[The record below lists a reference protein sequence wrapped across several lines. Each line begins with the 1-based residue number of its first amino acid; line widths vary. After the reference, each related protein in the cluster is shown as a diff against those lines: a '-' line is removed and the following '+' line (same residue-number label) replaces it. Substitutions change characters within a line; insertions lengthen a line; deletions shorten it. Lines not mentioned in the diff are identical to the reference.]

1 VSLTPRQA
9 QRRYVGLTAL
19 RWLPI
24 GISAPITVLLMTSRG
39 MSPADIGLV
48 FVAYSVVTL
57 LLELP
62 TGGLADSIG
71 HRPVLAL
78 SGLLAIAS
86 MLLMVVADGV
96 LAFAVAWGVQGMSR
110 ALDSGP
116 LEAWFVDTVHLAD
129 PDADVTPGLS
139 QAGAA
144 DGLGLSFGAVVG
156 GVMPLVV
163 GDGDG
168 AFAAPLL
175 VASGMTVVSIVCVV
189 LLVRPL
195 ATSDRSGAAALTAG
209 VREVPRVVRDTV
221 VLVSR
226 SRLLRLLWIV
236 SFLTGTVLTTMELL
250 GPLQFADL
258 SGSLAEGSAVFGVV
272 MAVSFAAAGV
282 GSLLAPG
289 ARRLARGSVAWAS
302 AVFALLGALTM
313 VGVAVAPG
321 VVLAGVAY
329 ALFYL
334 FNGGGWPLR
343 QQLMH
348 EQTTSAQRSTTVS
361 AKSLALML
369 GGMLGSLL
377 VPRLAEAAGYPAGFL
392 AGAAA
397 LVLLGVVSLGLRP
410 SRAGEPLEQPAA
422 SDTQATDLTASPGVV
437 TREAG

>member
-1 VSLTPRQA
+1 VTLTPRQA

-24 GISAPITVLLMTSRG
+24 GISAPITVLLMTARG
-39 MSPADIGLV
+39 LSPADIGLV
-48 FVAYSVVTL
+48 LVAYGFVTL

-71 HRPVLAL
+71 HKPVLVL
-78 SGLLAIAS
+78 SGLLGIAS
-86 MLLMVVADGV
+86 MLLMVLADSLV
-96 LAFAVAWGVQGMSR
+96 LFAVAWAVQGISR

-139 QAGAA
+139 RAGAA

-156 GVMPLVV
+156 GLIPLVV
-163 GDGDG
+163 GDDEG
-168 AFAAPLL
+168 AFALPLV
-175 VASGMTVVSIVCVV
+175 VASAMTLVSIACVI

-195 ATSDRSGAAALTAG
+195 ATSNRSGVAAVRAG
-209 VREVPRVVRDTV
+209 VREVPRVVRDTA
-221 VLVSR
+221 VLVAR
-226 SRLLRLLWIV
+226 NRLLRLLWVV
-236 SFLTGTVLTTMELL
+236 SFLTGTVLTSMELL

-258 SGSLAEGSAVFGVV
+258 SGGLAEGAAVFGIV
-272 MAVSFAAAGV
+272 MAVSFAAAGL
-282 GSLLAPG
+282 GALLAPA

-302 AVFALLGALTM
+302 LAFAMLGAVTM
-313 VGVAVAPG
+313 VGVALAPG
-321 VVLAGVAY
+321 VVVAAVAY
-329 ALFYL
+329 AFFYL

-348 EQTTSAQRSTTVS
+348 EQTTSSQRSTTVS
-361 AKSLALML
+361 AKSFALML

-377 VPRLAEAAGYPAGFL
+377 IPRLAEAAGYPAGFL

-410 SRAGEPLEQPAA
+410 SRPAVRDDELAPRAQA
-422 SDTQATDLTASPGVV
+422 SNAVG
-437 TREAG
+437 